1 VIGAGFLPGKPCYD
15 HSPADKID
23 QVVRL
28 PGRPVRRA
36 HIECGYRGHGLKRQD
51 LEVVVSHSRSDNS
64 PAMRRKMR
72 RRNSCRTDIRLM
84 KADGLRERNRAV
96 SVSEG
101 MPTSWIVDGASGT

>member
-1 VIGAGFLPGKPCYD
+1 
-15 HSPADKID
+15 
-23 QVVRL
+23 
-28 PGRPVRRA
+28 
-36 HIECGYRGHGLKRQD
+36 
-51 LEVVVSHSRSDNS
+51 
-64 PAMRRKMR
+64 MRRKMR